1 MLDGMA
7 FWFMRL
13 PRSVARWRC
22 AGPLSL
28 ALLFFRSGTVS
39 VAEASTSLRSSAAL
53 FRDWAAFSA
62 APWGAEGNGFTVTFL
77 RPGSPP
83 ADDDALAG
91 SFGFE
96 GRISHKAKKEAS
108 ALES

>member
-7 FWFMRL
+7 FWLMRP
-13 PRSVARWRC
+13 PRFVARGRG
-22 AGPLSL
+22 AGLPPLVP
-28 ALLFFRSGTVS
+28 LFFRSGTDS
-39 VAEASTSLRSSAAL
+39 VAEASTSLRSPAAL
-53 FRDWAAFSA
+53 FRDWAAFAA
-62 APWGAEGNGFTVTFL
+62 APGGAEGKAFIVTFL
-77 RPGSPP
+77 RTGSPP

>member
-22 AGPLSL
+22 VVPLSL
-28 ALLFFRSGTVS
+28 ALRFFRSGTSS
-39 VAEASTSLRSSAAL
+39 VAEASLSLRSPAAL
-53 FRDWAAFSA
+53 FRDWAPCPA
-62 APWGAEGNGFTVTFL
+62 ALWGKGGDGFTVTFL
-77 RPGSPP
+77 RTGSPP

>member
-22 AGPLSL
+22 VVPLSL
-28 ALLFFRSGTVS
+28 ALRFFRSGTSS
-39 VAEASTSLRSSAAL
+39 VAEASLSLRSPAAL
-53 FRDWAAFSA
+53 FRDSAAFLA
-62 APWGAEGNGFTVTFL
+62 VPWGAEGNGFTVTFL
-77 RPGSPP
+77 RTGSPP

-96 GRISHKAKKEAS
+96 GKSSHMAMKEAS